1 MSHSKRNTSLA
12 FFTSYE
18 RSLLKGDYGK
28 QRTRLTRD
36 SFKPLDAC
44 NLCLQRCRDPVSCDH
59 GDLFCRECA
68 VENLLSQ
75 HKEIKRM
82 QAELDRR
89 IKEEEEERERGDEEA
104 KERAVKDFELLQMGL
119 EIRTR
124 SERELNPR
132 AIFGMGPPKVVG
144 REGGKIILEEHEGD
158 EEAAEA
164 GAEEEGK
171 RGKKRKF
178 ELDEEE
184 LMRLAREERQ
194 KAKIHINNEK
204 SVASIQKLPSFWV
217 PSLTPSVA
225 ASDVPKKPLKLNPV
239 CPASEKNKI
248 HNYNLKTLITVQ
260 FAEEKDERTKH
271 GDPQRVCP
279 SCKKGLNNAT
289 KAMLAKPCGHVL
301 CKPCADKFLCPQNDD
316 PHDTSAKVV
325 TCYVCDEVLSEVVGK
340 KAKKSKKSGVK
351 PGLVLIQSDGTG
363 FSAGGGNVTTEKE
376 GIAFQC

>member
-1 MSHSKRNTSLA
+1 
-12 FFTSYE
+12 
-18 RSLLKGDYGK
+18 
-28 QRTRLTRD
+28 
-36 SFKPLDAC
+36 
-44 NLCLQRCRDPVSCDH
+44 
-59 GDLFCRECA
+59 
-68 VENLLSQ
+68 
-75 HKEIKRM
+75 M

-89 IKEEEEERERGDEEA
+89 IKEEEEERERGEEEA

-158 EEAAEA
+158 EGAAEA
-164 GAEEEGK
+164 GAEGEGK
-171 RGKKRKF
+171 KGKKRKF

-204 SVASIQKLPSFWV
+204 VPSDSPPYTTAFVIYISILTPIQSVASIQKLPSFWV

-248 HNYNLKTLITVQ
+248 HNYNLKTLIAVQ

-289 KAMLAKPCGHVL
+289 KAMRKFHHPCL
-301 CKPCADKFLCPQNDD
+301 PF
-316 PHDTSAKVV
+316 
-325 TCYVCDEVLSEVVGK
+325 
-340 KAKKSKKSGVK
+340 
-351 PGLVLIQSDGTG
+351 
-363 FSAGGGNVTTEKE
+363 
-376 GIAFQC
+376 

>member
-44 NLCLQRCRDPVSCDH
+44 SLCLMRAREPVACPM

-89 IKEEEEERERGDEEA
+89 REDEEEERRREEEEVRGRSVRE
-104 KERAVKDFELLQMGL
+104 FELLQMGL
-119 EIRTR
+119 EI
-124 SERELNPR
+124 SS
-132 AIFGMGPPKVVG
+132 G
-144 REGGKIILEEHEGD
+144 GGKGRVVEGV
-158 EEAAEA
+158 
-164 GAEEEGK
+164 EEGEGETEE
-171 RGKKRKF
+171 RGDGGDGKKKKKRKF

-184 LMRLAREERQ
+184 IFRIAREERT
-194 KAKIHINNEK
+194 KARLLLNDEK
-204 SVASIQKLPSFWV
+204 TLASATKLPSFWV
-217 PSLTPSVA
+217 PSLTPSIA
-225 ASDVPKKPLKLNPV
+225 PSSLPPKAPKLHPV
-239 CPASEKNKI
+239 CPASEKSHI
-248 HNYNLKTLITVQ
+248 HNYSLKTLTTVH
-260 FAEEKDERTKH
+260 FHEEKDEKTNH

-279 SCKKGLNNAT
+279 ACKRGLSNST
-289 KAMLAKPCGHVL
+289 KAMLAKPCGHVI
-301 CKPCADKFLCPQNDD
+301 CKPCADKFV
-316 PHDTSAKVV
+316 SASQEEVGGEGGEGGVV
-325 TCYVCDEVLSEVVGK
+325 TCFVCDELLIGNPGEKSGEKKRKKKGK
-340 KAKKSKKSGVK
+340 KEKEKEKGER
-351 PGLVLIQSDGTG
+351 GMVLIKCDGTG